1 MVSVCQRLQARP
13 LGPFAADVRLDRA
26 VNSRLKTLVL
36 DANGF
41 YWKAIAAD
49 TVVQGLL
56 GIKDYSTLPAFTR
69 RVRILR
75 GLTARYDTLSYIGDW
90 RDALCDSPALD
101 VRICN
106 ITNLIDYAR
115 CLLRIRR
122 YDLVIVLHSAAGD
135 SMTLLRTTAERFRSR
150 RGKLVVFIGNE
161 YDLMAEKMEFL
172 RTAEADFVCSQLPLE
187 SARWLYQSCGA
198 QILPMPHALNPK
210 AYRPGPTAGRAI
222 DLGFR
227 GAFYPYLIGDVERTR
242 LIEEIQVEGP
252 QRGLVCDIRAGTLP
266 KAEWAAFLSRCK
278 GTVGGESGSYY
289 LDQHGTLIAS
299 AKAYLRAHPGASIDE
314 IYERFFEDAG
324 VEFVSGKCIS
334 SRHFEAIGTKTCQIL
349 LDGEYNGILQEGAHY
364 IGVTKDLSNLDKAI
378 ERFKDEEYR
387 QEIADRTH
395 EYVLDQHTYAH
406 RVETLLKMVV
416 SS

>member
-1 MVSVCQRLQARP
+1 MS
-13 LGPFAADVRLDRA
+13 G
-26 VNSRLKTLVL
+26 RLKTLVL

-90 RDALCDSPALD
+90 REALCDSPALD
-101 VRICN
+101 VRLCN
-106 ITNLIDYAR
+106 ITNLADYAR

-135 SMTLLRTTAERFRSR
+135 SLTLLLKTAERFRRR
-150 RGKLVVFIGNE
+150 RGKLIVFIGNE
-161 YDLMAEKMEFL
+161 YDLMGEKMEFL
-172 RTAEADFVCSQLPLE
+172 RAARADYVCSQLPIE
-187 SARWLYQSCGA
+187 SARWLYEPCGGA

-210 AYRPGPTAGRAI
+210 AYRPGPTAGRTI

-227 GAFYPYLIGDVERTR
+227 GAFYPHFIGDVERTR
-242 LIEEIQVEGP
+242 LITEIQLEGP
-252 QRGLVCDIRAGTLP
+252 RRGLACDIRAGTVP
-266 KAEWAAFLSRCK
+266 KAEWAAFLNRCN

-289 LDQHGTLIAS
+289 LDRRGSLIAS
-299 AKAYLRAHPGASIDE
+299 AKAFLASRPAASFEDV
-314 IYERFFEDAG
+314 YERFFESPP
-324 VEFVSGKCIS
+324 VEFVSGKCVS

-349 LDGEYNGILQEGAHY
+349 LEGKYNGILQAGVHY
-364 IGVTKDLSNLDKAI
+364 IGVRNDLSNLGEAI
-378 ERFKDEEYR
+378 EVFKDEGYR
-387 QEIADRTH
+387 RQMADRTH
-395 EYVLDQHTYAH
+395 EYVLDEHTYAH
-406 RVETLLKMVV
+406 RVKALLERIG